1 MLKSAS
7 IFALTLI
14 LSSEAEA
21 SARSYSR
28 PTLDGSAISACLGN
42 GTSCGKPAADAFCQ
56 MQGYRESIL
65 FAREPVVQSLAIDSR
80 AICTTGACE
89 AFARIKCY
97 IPASAEQAALY

>member
-1 MLKSAS
+1 MLKAAS
-7 IFALTLI
+7 LLALTLI
-14 LSSEAEA
+14 LASEAEA

-28 PTLDGSAISACLGN
+28 PLLDGTAISACLAN
-42 GTSCGKPAADAFCQ
+42 GTRCGKPAADAFCQ

-65 FAREPVVQSLAIDSR
+65 FVREPAAQSLALDSR

-97 IPASAEQAALY
+97 IPAEAEQAALE